1 MYNHNHNNSSPNNR
15 GGRTPDHRAQ
25 TAGNSPYPSNNANI
39 HRGGSDAGLQ
49 MLPIH
54 HSPTTPRY
62 AGNGQHNINTVSPLD
77 RSATRTLG
85 LSSNTG
91 SPRALPPSPGDE
103 AQIVRQRSQGQIYPA
118 AGVQNV
124 SFAATQAPPMPMPIP
139 ISMPTQHTTPPPHS
153 HVGYNFSNPNQG
165 FGSHSNMAPPA
176 SYPYFPPQNN
186 SPTLHYGPVPIRQ
199 ARRYKTTKKVTLT
212 QGNLVLDC
220 PVPTKLLDVLPKKNE
235 DEFTSMRYTAVT
247 CDPNDFSQQNYTLR
261 PKMLNRETELFIVM
275 TMYNVSCLFLFI
287 CPVILTKRL
296 LAVWVATSTR
306 YSRVCN

>member
-1 MYNHNHNNSSPNNR
+1 MLNHNYNNSSPNNR
-15 GGRTPDHRAQ
+15 GGRTPDHRAH
-25 TAGNSPYPSNNANI
+25 TAGNPPYPPNNTNI
-39 HRGGSDAGLQ
+39 NRGGSDAGLQ

-85 LSSNTG
+85 FSNNNTG
-91 SPRALPPSPGDE
+91 SPRPLPPNPVDD
-103 AQIVRQRSQGQIYPA
+103 AQIIRQRSQGQIYPQTPTV
-118 AGVQNV
+118 GV
-124 SFAATQAPPMPMPIP
+124 SFATTQAPPMPMPMAIP
-139 ISMPTQHTTPPPHS
+139 ISIPAQHTAPPHS
-153 HVGYNFSNPNQG
+153 NGAYNFSNPNQG
-165 FGSHSNMAPPA
+165 FGSQSNMTPPA

-186 SPTLHYGPVPIRQ
+186 SPTLHYGPVPMRQ

-275 TMYNVSCLFLFI
+275 TMYNVSRFVFFYLSCQI
-287 CPVILTKRL
+287 
-296 LAVWVATSTR
+296 
-306 YSRVCN
+306 